1 MKPFDIGPLNSRC
14 RIEYKSVVQ
23 DATYGAAVTV
33 WSLLAVAWCGVQDV
47 MPSRTSSETVNQ
59 GMEVARSRTRIR
71 MGYRTDIDSSMRLV
85 IDRSTNGAPTVYQ
98 IIGGPSELGNRAGIE
113 LMVEK
118 VST

>member
-59 GMEVARSRTRIR
+59 GMEVARNRTRIR

-85 IDRSTNGAPTVYQ
+85 IDRPTPMVYQ
-98 IIGGPSELGNRAGIE
+98 IIGGPAELGNRAGIE